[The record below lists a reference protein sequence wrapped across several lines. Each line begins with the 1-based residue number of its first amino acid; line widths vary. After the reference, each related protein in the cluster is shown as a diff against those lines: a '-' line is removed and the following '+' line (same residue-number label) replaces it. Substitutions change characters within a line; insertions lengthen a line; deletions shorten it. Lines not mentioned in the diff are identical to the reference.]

1 MEQWNGKDQR
11 FFMQPCVAF
20 VSAQAKLSLS
30 AQMFFI
36 MIQIC
41 AFLQIPKE
49 IGLLH
54 SLSCFDVS
62 HNKELRHLPY
72 EMGNL
77 EYLFMVCVIASL
89 PL

>member
-1 MEQWNGKDQR
+1 MEKISV
-11 FFMQPCVAF
+11 FYAV

-30 AQMFFI
+30 AQMFFLYKL
-36 MIQIC
+36 C
-41 AFLQIPKE
+41 ASLQIPKE

-77 EYLFMVCVIASL
+77 EYLFMVCL
-89 PL
+89 L

>member
-1 MEQWNGKDQR
+1 ML
-11 FFMQPCVAF
+11 FCYFM
-20 VSAQAKLSLS
+20 
-30 AQMFFI
+30 
-36 MIQIC
+36 
-41 AFLQIPKE
+41 QIPKE

-77 EYLFMVCVIASL
+77 EFLFMVCQLTPAAVNNKSHEWDMPVMITSTVFVL
-89 PL
+89 VFF